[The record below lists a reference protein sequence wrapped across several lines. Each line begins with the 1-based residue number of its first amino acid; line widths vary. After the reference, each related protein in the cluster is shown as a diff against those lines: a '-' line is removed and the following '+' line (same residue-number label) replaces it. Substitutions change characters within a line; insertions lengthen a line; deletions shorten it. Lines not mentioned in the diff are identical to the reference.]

1 MKAIFKHLFRQLD
14 TYDIDMERLFR
25 MKARGAKI
33 VDVRSKREYSEGHI
47 SGSINIPDYEINRE
61 FERFF
66 KDYNQ
71 TIILYCSSG
80 ARSKKACK
88 KLIKKGYKNIYNLYG
103 GVENEK

>member
-1 MKAIFKHLFRQLD
+1 MKAIFMHLFRQLD
-14 TYDIDMERLFR
+14 TYDIDIETLFR
-25 MKARGAKI
+25 MKARGSKI
-33 VDVRSKREYSEGHI
+33 VDVRSKREYEEGHI

-61 FERFF
+61 FEKFF

-88 KLIKKGYKNIYNLYG
+88 KLLKKGYTNIFNLYG
-103 GVENEK
+103 GIDN